1 MLDNY
6 QTLPIANVVNVRKFT
21 LTTQLSFLDVLNPGV
36 SVQNSFFKRRVW
48 PKEDFVR
55 VLILV
60 MALLPY
66 SDVTILTG
74 SLDLAVH

>member
-1 MLDNY
+1 M
-6 QTLPIANVVNVRKFT
+6 
-21 LTTQLSFLDVLNPGV
+21 TTQLNFLDVLNPGV
-36 SVQNSFFKRRVW
+36 SVQNRFFKRRVW

-55 VLILV
+55 VLTLV

-74 SLDLAVH
+74 TVDVAVH